1 MKKYPTKAPYQKM
14 SDKKQSK
21 ITAKIFSSREFSARM
36 EHRNVSGKKGKHN

>member
-1 MKKYPTKAPYQKM
+1 MKKYPTKAPYQKT

-36 EHRNVSGKKGKHN
+36 EHRSTGGKRGK